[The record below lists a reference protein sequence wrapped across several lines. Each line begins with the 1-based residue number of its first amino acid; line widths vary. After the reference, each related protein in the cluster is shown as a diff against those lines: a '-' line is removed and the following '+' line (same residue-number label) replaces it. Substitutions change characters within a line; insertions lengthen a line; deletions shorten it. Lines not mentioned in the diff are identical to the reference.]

1 MGVADILV
9 NEEADQKRRDSIRAL
24 RATGPEIVRR
34 TFNLDETATS
44 LKMKHCIAT
53 AYNNPRRDIADSK
66 MLDFNVKQTVAKY
79 TDEINK
85 YLENRNQQLYFGF

>member
-1 MGVADILV
+1 LGVADILV
-9 NEEADQKRRDSIRAL
+9 NEEADQKRRNAIQNL
-24 RATGPEIVRR
+24 RSTGPEIVRK

-53 AYNNPRRDIADSK
+53 AYNNPRCDPTDAK

-85 YLENRNQQLYFGF
+85 